1 MMVIYMRMLLLT
13 IVIFLN
19 CSMAAA
25 YTPMLAIDIT
35 DDNQIYNSEIVR
47 HLKDSLSEKL
57 TAEGKFQVVSEN
69 ADYLIE
75 GQLIGMGTCQLVSN
89 PMGTAYTISGS
100 ASSLFISP
108 FAGPV
113 IGGIGLMQ
121 TRKNVFA
128 VAIKINVI
136 RTSDEKIVKRRAFL
150 GRTNLKKGKLSP
162 EVLESTINHTTEL
175 IAKYFIKDVERE
187 KPKIFVQSPQR
198 D

>member
-25 YTPMLAIDIT
+25 YTPMLSIDIT
-35 DDNQIYNSEIVR
+35 DDNHIYNPEIVS
-47 HLKDSLSEKL
+47 HLKDSLIDKL
-57 TAEGKFQVVSEN
+57 TVEGQFQVVSEN
-69 ADYLIE
+69 ADYFIE
-75 GQLIGMGTCQLVSN
+75 GQLIGMGTGQLVSN

-150 GRTNLKKGKLSP
+150 GRTNLKKGNLSP

-175 IAKYFIKDVERE
+175 IAKYFIKDVKRD
-187 KPKIFVQSPQR
+187 KPKIFTQPPQQ